1 MLVLRIIY
9 KTYPVEEIYGPKVRR
24 FFVLVRRFCLN
35 EFMQF
40 IVPGFVLG
48 NSTFSSVAILIHA
61 AVLGRS

>member
-24 FFVLVRRFCLN
+24 FRALVRGFCRN

-40 IVPGFVLG
+40 IVPRFVLG
-48 NSTFSSVAILIHA
+48 NSTLSSVAILIHA
-61 AVLGRS
+61 AILGRY